1 MVIRKKALAAALAGL
16 ALLLLPTGCAKSPGG
31 QTSGTGPQLI
41 ISMTVAG
48 RIRPD
53 YSYFVLFNNANDTN
67 GTNGPIP
74 VVSTP
79 WGNGFAAGR
88 TADGGLTHFVRFDPS
103 QPQGGYGVYAIVP
116 GSNLR
121 TFQYLGA
128 PLQVTTGS
136 NTLSFRIPL
145 SQLATLG
152 VPAGSVQNLQINFL
166 ATNTVPQDPNY
177 GGTKFFDA
185 LGDAR
190 QPGGVNNYITISTA
204 QSAIY
209 DNSTKN
215 IEPSNESDV
224 TEAGNGVFRPVNEPD
239 LDIRDFRVEVR
250 D

>member
-1 MVIRKKALAAALAGL
+1 MALTGL
-16 ALLLLPTGCAKSPGG
+16 ASLLLPTGCAKSPGG
-31 QTSGTGPQLI
+31 QTSATGAQLI

-48 RIRPD
+48 RIRSD
-53 YSYFVLFNNANDTN
+53 YSYFVLFNNANDAS
-67 GTNGPIP
+67 GANGPIP
-74 VVSTP
+74 VVTTP
-79 WGNGFAAGR
+79 WGNGFATGR

-116 GSNLR
+116 GSSLR

-145 SQLATLG
+145 SQLATLAA
-152 VPAGSVQNLQINFL
+152 PAGGAQNLQINFL

-209 DNSTKN
+209 QNSDKAL
-215 IEPSNESDV
+215 EPTGDV

-239 LDIRDFRVEVR
+239 LDITDFRVEVR

>member
-1 MVIRKKALAAALAGL
+1 MITRTRLQAAGL
-16 ALLLLPTGCAKSPGG
+16 IALLLLLLPTGCAKSPAG
-31 QTSGTGPQLI
+31 TSSGTGPQLL

-48 RIRPD
+48 SIRPD
-53 YSYFVLFNNANDTN
+53 YFYFVLFNNANDTS

-74 VVSTP
+74 VVASP

-88 TADGGLTHFVRFDPS
+88 TADAGLTHFVRVDAS

-116 GSNLR
+116 GSDLR

-128 PLQVTTGS
+128 PLQETTGS
-136 NTLSFRIPL
+136 NTIQFRIPL
-145 SQLATLG
+145 SQLGTTA
-152 VPAGSVQNLQINFL
+152 VPAGGIQNLQINFL
-166 ATNTVPQDPNY
+166 ATNTIPTDPNY

-190 QPGGVNNYITISTA
+190 QPGGINNYITISTT

-209 DNSTKN
+209 QNSDKLL
-215 IEPSNESDV
+215 EPSGDV
-224 TEAGNGVFRPVNEPD
+224 TEAGNGVFRPVNDPD
-239 LDIRDFRVEVR
+239 LDITDWRVEVR

>member
-1 MVIRKKALAAALAGL
+1 MITRKKGRAAALTGL
-16 ALLLLPTGCAKSPGG
+16 ALLLLPTGCAKSPAG
-31 QTSGTGPQLI
+31 TNSGTGPQLN

-48 RIRPD
+48 RIRQD

-74 VVSTP
+74 VVATP

-88 TADGGLTHFVRFDPS
+88 TAGGGLTHFVRIDPS

-116 GSNLR
+116 GSDLR

-136 NTLSFRIPL
+136 NTIQFRIPL
-145 SQLATLG
+145 SQLGTMT

-166 ATNTVPQDPNY
+166 ATNVIPTDPNY

-209 DNSTKN
+209 QNSDKAL
-215 IEPSNESDV
+215 EPTSDV
-224 TEAGNGVFRPVNEPD
+224 TEAGNGVFRPVNDPD
-239 LDIRDFRVEVR
+239 LDITDFRVEVR

>member
-1 MVIRKKALAAALAGL
+1 MFTRTKLRTACPLWAAALL
-16 ALLLLPTGCAKSPGG
+16 FLPTGCAKSPAG
-31 QTSGTGPQLI
+31 TASGTGPQLI
-41 ISMTVAG
+41 VSMTVAG

-53 YSYFVLFNNANDTN
+53 YSYFVLFNNANDTS

-79 WGNGFAAGR
+79 WGNGFATGR
-88 TADGGLTHFVRFDPS
+88 TAGAGLTHFVRFDTS

-121 TFQYLGA
+121 TSQYLGA
-128 PLQVTTGS
+128 PLQVATGS
-136 NTLSFRIPL
+136 NTLQFRIPL
-145 SQLATLG
+145 SQLATTA
-152 VPAGSVQNLQINFL
+152 VPAGSVRSLQINFL
-166 ATNTVPQDPNY
+166 ATNTIPLDPNY

-209 DNSTKN
+209 QNSDKAL
-215 IEPSNESDV
+215 EPTGDV
-224 TEAGNGVFRPVNEPD
+224 TEAGNGVFRTVSEPD
-239 LDIRDFRVEVR
+239 LDITDFRVEVR